1 LADAFAA
8 VPDPRSPRGRWHPL
22 VAILLIAA
30 CATTCDADGVTAIW
44 QWVDDADERVLARLR
59 VRRDPWSGRR
69 VPPSERTIQRVLA
82 RLARLDPQTVQ
93 DAAGA
98 FLAGRL
104 AAAGLVRPPPVRER
118 EQRRAQGRDR
128 CRPRRRPR
136 PRGVGFDGKVLR
148 GARRPS
154 GKRVGLLAGAEH
166 GSGAVIAQR
175 VIDTK
180 SNEIPELR
188 TLVAGM
194 DLAGTVATADAAHC
208 QRATAEAIVAA
219 CGHYLLIL
227 KANQVQLL
235 KAVALLLSGPKQ
247 QWAGGRHDSTNRGHG
262 RTEHRLVRI
271 AAADGIEFP
280 HAAQVIRTVRY
291 SGGWT
296 GNAPASRSSTASPA
310 SPARTPTLPRWPPTS
325 VDTGASRTGP
335 LRA

>member
-128 CRPRRRPR
+128 CRPRGGGHGIAVSASTARSC
-136 PRGVGFDGKVLR
+136 VGR
-148 GARRPS
+148 GAPAVS
-154 GKRVGLLAGAEH
+154 
-166 GSGAVIAQR
+166 GSGCWPVPSMAAV
-175 VIDTK
+175 
-180 SNEIPELR
+180 P
-188 TLVAGM
+188 
-194 DLAGTVATADAAHC
+194 
-208 QRATAEAIVAA
+208 
-219 CGHYLLIL
+219 
-227 KANQVQLL
+227 
-235 KAVALLLSGPKQ
+235 
-247 QWAGGRHDSTNRGHG
+247 
-262 RTEHRLVRI
+262 
-271 AAADGIEFP
+271 
-280 HAAQVIRTVRY
+280 
-291 SGGWT
+291 
-296 GNAPASRSSTASPA
+296 
-310 SPARTPTLPRWPPTS
+310 
-325 VDTGASRTGP
+325 
-335 LRA
+335 